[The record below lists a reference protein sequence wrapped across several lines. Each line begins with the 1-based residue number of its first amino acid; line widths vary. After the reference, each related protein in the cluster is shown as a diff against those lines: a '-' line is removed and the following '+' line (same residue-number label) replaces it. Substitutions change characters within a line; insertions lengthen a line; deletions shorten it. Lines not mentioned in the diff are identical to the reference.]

1 MRVWP
6 YKGAKPPLG
15 DIVPRAHECYRPL
28 MRPIHIV
35 PSILAADFTRLGDEI
50 TRADAAG
57 ADRFHLDVMDGHVV
71 KNLSFGPDVIRAMRP
86 LTSKPFEVHLM
97 VTPARD
103 WLAALKNAGSD
114 RILIHARLEDD
125 LAGILNATALHG
137 MKAGLVLTPDD
148 PAECVRPHL
157 NHIDYINVLT
167 VKPGFG
173 GQAFMTDMMP
183 KVSALRALIGE
194 RAIDLAV
201 DGGVKLDTVP
211 LAAYAGANVF
221 IAGTGIYSGD
231 PERYADTINA
241 MRQAALAAYMTG
253 D

>member
-1 MRVWP
+1 
-6 YKGAKPPLG
+6 
-15 DIVPRAHECYRPL
+15 
-28 MRPIHIV
+28 
-35 PSILAADFTRLGDEI
+35 
-50 TRADAAG
+50 
-57 ADRFHLDVMDGHVV
+57 
-71 KNLSFGPDVIRAMRP
+71 
-86 LTSKPFEVHLM
+86 
-97 VTPARD
+97 
-103 WLAALKNAGSD
+103 
-114 RILIHARLEDD
+114 
-125 LAGILNATALHG
+125 
-137 MKAGLVLTPDD
+137 LTPDD